1 MPGTHARLPDT
12 GVLHTLQLRGCLI
25 AEGGVRSLKAVLEEE
40 IIGSLVAQT
49 IGVVGPGPELRVLY
63 GLLGQGGGQSLGQPR
78 GYQQQPAQTDLGVAG
93 ICRHNHVQGESLPEE
108 SPYFLSDESAE
119 KSVVEK

>member
-1 MPGTHARLPDT
+1 M
-12 GVLHTLQLRGCLI
+12 
-25 AEGGVRSLKAVLEEE
+25 EEE

-49 IGVVGPGPELRVLY
+49 IRVVGPGPELRVLY

-93 ICRHNHVQGESLPEE
+93 RKDQIYG
-108 SPYFLSDESAE
+108 FLLGT
-119 KSVVEK
+119 V